1 MADLDHHS
9 LFLWN
14 NKTGYPTAR
23 PVSPEKKNFLVNRG
37 VLLSGYGD
45 STSWSLSRENV
56 DLQPCIHTVVP
67 GQFSTML
74 ADWMRVPC
82 VVDALFLE
90 LGRSQLRHELQ
101 VTLMVE
107 VTAIVIIHPT
117 YNHCYSRLSLSGY
130 GNVTSWSL
138 PRGNVNLQ
146 TCIHVLVTVQFSTMH
161 ADQFSMRWRRGVC
174 RQYKAE
180 ASGIVRNQISSP
192 LM

>member
-1 MADLDHHS
+1 MELIS
-9 LFLWN
+9 
-14 NKTGYPTAR
+14 GECR
-23 PVSPEKKNFLVNRG
+23 PAALYSHRC
-37 VLLSGYGD
+37 
-45 STSWSLSRENV
+45 SRSV
-56 DLQPCIHTVVP
+56 Q
-67 GQFSTML
+67 SAML

-107 VTAIVIIHPT
+107 VTAIVIVHPT
-117 YNHCYSRLSLSGY
+117 YNHCYSRLSLSDY

-138 PRGNVNLQ
+138 PRRNVNLQ
-146 TCIHVLVTVQFSTMH
+146 TCIHVVVTVQFSTMH
-161 ADQFSMRWRRGVC
+161 TDQFWMRWRRGVC

-180 ASGIVRNQISSP
+180 ASGIVQNQISSP